1 MKHNRTESVGHD
13 ETITIG
19 IDRSER
25 GNNNEKIPIGANRTD
40 AVGEM
45 KSSPL
50 TPSAQFSS
58 SHGDRDRALATHTG
72 GIDEAV
78 WVDATRR
85 GDHRRVS
92 GGADGAYESVKVG
105 AKQTIEMQGDINCDQ
120 VIFIS
125 SSNLSFENAL
135 WQLRNSAF
143 PVF

>member
-1 MKHNRTESVGHD
+1 VKHDRTESVGHD

-40 AVGEM
+40 TVGE
-45 KSSPL
+45 KKPSSL
-50 TPSAQFSS
+50 TPSAQSS
-58 SHGDRDRALATHTG
+58 PSPGDRDRALATHAV

-92 GGADGAYESVKVG
+92 GGDDSAYESVKVG
-105 AKQTIEMQGDINCDQ
+105 AKQTIEMQGDITAIKLFSFLA
-120 VIFIS
+120 VIYLLKMPYGNYVI
-125 SSNLSFENAL
+125 
-135 WQLRNSAF
+135 QLF
-143 PVF
+143 PYF